1 MVFAPIV
8 EDGTSMTFFSFFLIG
23 KISNAALGRSTTQS
37 STLENNATLAMD
49 GRLDTCSI
57 TEYTIYNNNTIYD
70 SKIWSVDLKPNVFVK
85 GLSITNNM
93 FVELNQ
99 HFKVV
104 LEGICSIL
112 LYWVALNRIHSH
124 IDLLF

>member
-1 MVFAPIV
+1 
-8 EDGTSMTFFSFFLIG
+8 
-23 KISNAALGRSTTQS
+23 
-37 STLENNATLAMD
+37 MD

-85 GLSITNNM
+85 GLSITNNK

-104 LEGICSIL
+104 LEGTCSIL
-112 LYWVALNRIHSH
+112 LY
-124 IDLLF
+124 

>member
-1 MVFAPIV
+1 
-8 EDGTSMTFFSFFLIG
+8 
-23 KISNAALGRSTTQS
+23 
-37 STLENNATLAMD
+37 MD

-70 SKIWSVDLKPNVFVK
+70 SKIWSVDLKPNVLVK
-85 GLSITNNM
+85 GLSITNNK

-104 LEGICSIL
+104 LEGTCSIPDSIGDSDASAASSGGKWEL
-112 LYWVALNRIHSH
+112 TKWT
-124 IDLLF
+124 

>member
-1 MVFAPIV
+1 M
-8 EDGTSMTFFSFFLIG
+8 
-23 KISNAALGRSTTQS
+23 GRSTTQS

-70 SKIWSVDLKPNVFVK
+70 SKIWSVDLKPNVLVK
-85 GLSITNNM
+85 GLSITNNK

-104 LEGICSIL
+104 LEGTCSIL
-112 LYWVALNRIHSH
+112 LY
-124 IDLLF
+124 